1 MKITRLAVL
10 VAAGSLLTAVSSF
23 AQNAGQ
29 GRAIV
34 TVFAKHSEVAPTVS
48 LQDVSAKVNGKDSS
62 VTGWAQFKG
71 ADDGLELV
79 VLIDGAANNLGRQF
93 DEIKQFVDG
102 LGPNTKIAVGYME
115 NGRAI
120 MSGPLTSDHKQVFSG
135 LHLPGGP
142 HANPYFSLSA
152 LAQNWPSREAP
163 SREPKVRR
171 EVIVLSDGL
180 DPNNQRFDP
189 DDPYVQSA
197 IHDSVRA
204 GLVVYPIYWR
214 SRPESAG
221 ADTAGE
227 SLMNEV
233 AEATGGYNYSSGLEN
248 PVSFQPF
255 FTDLVR
261 RFANQYALEF
271 NARLDR
277 KPAVEP
283 MKLKIEGLGLQV
295 TAPQQVF
302 VTTGAA
308 E

>member
-93 DEIKQFVDG
+93 DEIKQFVDVSARIRRSLSVYG
-102 LGPNTKIAVGYME
+102 EWTCHNV
-115 NGRAI
+115 R
-120 MSGPLTSDHKQVFSG
+120 PLTSDHKQVLSG

-152 LAQNWPSREAP
+152 LAQNWPSRESP
-163 SREPKVRR
+163 PRT
-171 EVIVLSDGL
+171 
-180 DPNNQRFDP
+180 Q
-189 DDPYVQSA
+189 
-197 IHDSVRA
+197 
-204 GLVVYPIYWR
+204 
-214 SRPESAG
+214 
-221 ADTAGE
+221 
-227 SLMNEV
+227 
-233 AEATGGYNYSSGLEN
+233 
-248 PVSFQPF
+248 
-255 FTDLVR
+255 
-261 RFANQYALEF
+261 
-271 NARLDR
+271 
-277 KPAVEP
+277 
-283 MKLKIEGLGLQV
+283 
-295 TAPQQVF
+295 
-302 VTTGAA
+302 GAA
-308 E
+308 RGDRSQRRP

>member
-120 MSGPLTSDHKQVFSG
+120 MSGPLTSDHKQVKSG
-135 LHLPGGP
+135 QH
-142 HANPYFSLSA
+142 
-152 LAQNWPSREAP
+152 
-163 SREPKVRR
+163 
-171 EVIVLSDGL
+171 
-180 DPNNQRFDP
+180 
-189 DDPYVQSA
+189 
-197 IHDSVRA
+197 
-204 GLVVYPIYWR
+204 
-214 SRPESAG
+214 
-221 ADTAGE
+221 
-227 SLMNEV
+227 
-233 AEATGGYNYSSGLEN
+233 
-248 PVSFQPF
+248 
-255 FTDLVR
+255 
-261 RFANQYALEF
+261 
-271 NARLDR
+271 
-277 KPAVEP
+277 
-283 MKLKIEGLGLQV
+283 
-295 TAPQQVF
+295 
-302 VTTGAA
+302 
-308 E
+308 